1 MPYAEPNT
9 LSLISDGWTAKSVF
23 RTVGRLTG
31 RRRVGGLGS

>member
-9 LSLISDGWTAKSVF
+9 LRIICDDWTAKSVF